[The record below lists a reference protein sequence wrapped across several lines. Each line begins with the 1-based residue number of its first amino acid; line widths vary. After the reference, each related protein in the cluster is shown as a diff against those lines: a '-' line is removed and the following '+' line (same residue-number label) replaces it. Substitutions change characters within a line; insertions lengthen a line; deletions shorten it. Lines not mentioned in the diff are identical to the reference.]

1 MESKNEITITKRELS
16 PKNYPIWADDLELY
30 LSAKKLDKYLYN
42 DEGKVT
48 RITVNS
54 KKYNKNKCIKFR
66 NSKIFYYGPE
76 VTEEMVVKD
85 NKMKNYIRSS
95 LGDRTKVKFDFKNK
109 TAHEV
114 WTKIKR
120 TYKKSDEEIKLDINK
135 ELETMKYDRNSDFGE
150 FLSYIEIKFD
160 ELEELR
166 ENLTTEKK
174 FNFLY
179 NSLPED
185 IAQVSNVLYRNN
197 WEKCCEEMN
206 SVIPRI
212 KYLKEIRYK
221 QNKVRC
227 YKCGKLGHMALDFY
241 EEDDKSS
248 VSNYKQNNYERRR
261 NNKYT
266 KGKSGRRYSR
276 RKSNGK
282 GKAQG
287 NNVETEELISDIL
300 ADAMNTNYKEEEKQ
314 SDSATTSKGKRN
326 LSKSGRA

>member
-1 MESKNEITITKRELS
+1 
-16 PKNYPIWADDLELY
+16 
-30 LSAKKLDKYLYN
+30 
-42 DEGKVT
+42 
-48 RITVNS
+48 
-54 KKYNKNKCIKFR
+54 
-66 NSKIFYYGPE
+66 
-76 VTEEMVVKD
+76 
-85 NKMKNYIRSS
+85 
-95 LGDRTKVKFDFKNK
+95 
-109 TAHEV
+109 
-114 WTKIKR
+114 
-120 TYKKSDEEIKLDINK
+120 
-135 ELETMKYDRNSDFGE
+135 MKYDRNSDFGE
-150 FLSYIEIKFD
+150 FLSYMEIKFD
-160 ELEELR
+160 ELEELG

-174 FNFLY
+174 INYLY
-179 NSLPED
+179 NSLPEY
-185 IAQVSNVLYRNN
+185 IAQASNILLYRNN

-221 QNKVRC
+221 QNKVRA
-227 YKCGKLGHMALDFY
+227 YNNETKCGKLGHMARDCY

-300 ADAMNTNYKEEEKQ
+300 ADARNTDEEEEKQ